1 MPEATL
7 FIELRDSIPICSSVA
22 KARPIHYY
30 QKVLSAACH
39 ARDAPGLLL
48 VSTTASPNLALAA
61 ASFEVSV
68 ILFNC
73 RLKGHQLFHQDE
85 TAIDFFKPE
94 VSPVQAPIFSP
105 TLRTHPQYLSCKVV
119 QECFLTIEDIGPKY
133 ESDNWCGCDLVARP
147 LQSLVEEEAAEF
159 KLSMAASK
167 AAPGKV
173 GRHLLHSALGRGT
186 NCLSCHRSVFH
197 KKGNVA
203 RQQQG
208 LPLFPQFFLFHVLG
222 KNFAC
227 CSATQCTGL
236 RV

>member
-1 MPEATL
+1 VPEAIL
-7 FIELRDSIPICSSVA
+7 FIELRDSIPICPSVA

-61 ASFEVSV
+61 ASFEVPV
-68 ILFNC
+68 ILFNY
-73 RLKGHQLFHQDE
+73 RLKEHQLFHQDE

-119 QECFLTIEDIGPKY
+119 QECFLMIEDIGPKY
-133 ESDNWCGCDLVARP
+133 ESDKWCGCDLVARP

-173 GRHLLHSALGRGT
+173 GIYSTQRLDEGQT
-186 NCLSCHRSVFH
+186 VCHATAVFFT
-197 KKGNVA
+197 KKETLRDSNKDCHC
-203 RQQQG
+203 
-208 LPLFPQFFLFHVLG
+208 FLNSFC
-222 KNFAC
+222 FTC
-227 CSATQCTGL
+227 
-236 RV
+236 